1 MATALWTKMFSGSTA
16 GYINSSGNKAY
27 AEKEIAFS
35 GDFVPSNATIT
46 LATFDI
52 CFSVNSPASYT
63 DYIYWLKASDG
74 TYFISST
81 VTKSNQTVWNNH
93 GYYDGTN
100 GIQTTF
106 TSNLSWFLGK
116 SGGTLVCKAGNKGDG
131 TSYYR
136 GVRLMLDYYVRC
148 SDPKNVVATGGLKKL
163 EATWTL
169 GVSGTSDTVSHM
181 VCYNTSKTWN
191 SATAT
196 STSSTSASWTIN
208 TAGTYY
214 VGIQVTGSS
223 SGAHD
228 IVWSN
233 AAQVTTFSPTLVTK
247 GQLIRAT
254 DYNQIRNVYSSLTA
268 MTAGT
273 SKIDDANIAAI
284 RNNHNSNVVA
294 ATAGGVVTA
303 DYFNNNVLGRIT

>member
-16 GYINSSGNKAY
+16 GYINNSGNKVY
-27 AEKEIAFS
+27 SEKTIGFS
-35 GDFVPSNATIT
+35 GDLVPSNATVT

-52 CFSVNSPASYT
+52 CFSVNDPASYT
-63 DYIYWLKASDG
+63 NYIYWLKANDG
-74 TYFISST
+74 TSFISST
-81 VTKSNQTVWNNH
+81 VTKDNQTVWNNH
-93 GYYDGTN
+93 DYYNGKN

-116 SGGTLVCKAGNKGDG
+116 SSGTLICKAGNKGKG

-136 GVRLMLDYYVRC
+136 GVRLALDYYVRC
-148 SDPKNVVATGGLKKL
+148 SDPKNVIATGGLKTL
-163 EATWTL
+163 SATWTL
-169 GVSGTSDTVSHM
+169 GVSGIDDTASHK
-181 VCYNTSKTWN
+181 VCYNTSQTWN
-191 SATAT
+191 SATAI

-223 SGAHD
+223 SGAHN

-233 AAQVTTFSPTLVTK
+233 AAQVTTFSPTLVIQ
-247 GQLIRAT
+247 GEFIRAT
-254 DYNQIRNVYSSLTA
+254 DYNQIRNVYSNLTA
-268 MTAGT
+268 MIADT
-273 SKIDDANIAAI
+273 SKIDDENITVI
-284 RNNHNSNVVA
+284 RDNYNSNVVA
-294 ATAGGVVTA
+294 ATFGNSVTA